1 MQNNNPEKRYM
12 QINEP
17 KTIVFLVGFYLMF
30 PLRVTYKEDL
40 KLLKYEEFKV
50 VFCLEYKE
58 TYGIQAVKSF
68 LKSHFSYEE

>member
-1 MQNNNPEKRYM
+1 M
-12 QINEP
+12 
-17 KTIVFLVGFYLMF
+17 VGFYLMF

-68 LKSHFSYEE
+68 LKSHISFEE